1 MPLDTTTKRCRDNKI
16 SEEPLSVTCAN
27 PQMGE
32 SKMRKKTARR
42 GFEMKVT
49 CYVTCLEPVC
59 TVNLHAILAKLWWLA
74 EVTAAMS
81 THRNSSAPH

>member
-1 MPLDTTTKRCRDNKI
+1 MPLDTVPLKGAATKKI
-16 SEEPLSVTCAN
+16 SEEPLSVTCAK
-27 PQMGE
+27 GE

-59 TVNLHAILAKLWWLA
+59 TVNMHAILAKLWWLA

-81 THRNSSAPH
+81 THRDSSAPH

>member
-1 MPLDTTTKRCRDNKI
+1 
-16 SEEPLSVTCAN
+16 
-27 PQMGE
+27 
-32 SKMRKKTARR
+32 MRKKTARR

-81 THRNSSAPH
+81 THRDSSAPH